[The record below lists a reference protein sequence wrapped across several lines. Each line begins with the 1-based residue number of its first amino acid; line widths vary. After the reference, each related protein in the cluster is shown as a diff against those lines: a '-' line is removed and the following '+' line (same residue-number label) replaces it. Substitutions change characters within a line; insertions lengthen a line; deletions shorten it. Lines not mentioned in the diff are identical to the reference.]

1 MTARRKSKTAKLR
14 QDALLAAVLSQPT
27 LARAAAAAKVSERT
41 VRRALKRPG
50 FARRVTEARKAAIAS
65 AVSSL
70 AGLAVEAHDA
80 VKRALTCGTPA
91 VELKAGLAILLEA
104 PIRGGEFLLGLAELE
119 TLRATVAALVE
130 QAKQREVQS

>member
-50 FARRVTEARKAAIAS
+50 FARRVATARRVAIEM
-65 AVSSL
+65 AVTGLSSL
-70 AGLAVEAHDA
+70 SGEAYDA
-80 VKRALTCGTPA
+80 VKRALVCGVPA
-91 VELKAGLAILLEA
+91 VELKAGLAILLEQ
-104 PIRGGEFLLGLAELE
+104 PVRGGGFLFELNDLQRLQEQLAELIE
-119 TLRATVAALVE
+119 R
-130 QAKQREVQS
+130 QREGQT